1 MICAWMLEMAFQAAA
16 LPLAAAPAS
25 YVDSNG

>member
-16 LPLAAAPAS
+16 LPLAVAPVP